1 MMLYIMLWH
10 ISYNVDSIEINLL
23 SSLFTEKIF
32 VISILEKILLKLPG
46 NCPELQIWR
55 ITQSFKLLSVAQLI
69 IQLKELFSPV

>member
-1 MMLYIMLWH
+1 MMLYIMRWH

-46 NCPELQIWR
+46 NCTELQIWR
-55 ITQSFKLLSVAQLI
+55 ITESFKLLSVAQLI
-69 IQLKELFSPV
+69 IQLKELFFPV

>member
-1 MMLYIMLWH
+1 MLYIMRWH

-69 IQLKELFSPV
+69 IQLKELFFPV

>member
-1 MMLYIMLWH
+1 MRRH

-32 VISILEKILLKLPG
+32 VISIWEKILVKLPG

-69 IQLKELFSPV
+69 IQLKELFFPV

>member
-1 MMLYIMLWH
+1 MMLYIMRWH

>member
-1 MMLYIMLWH
+1 MRWH

>member
-1 MMLYIMLWH
+1 MMLYIMRWH

-69 IQLKELFSPV
+69 IQLKELFFPV

>member
-1 MMLYIMLWH
+1 MRWH

-69 IQLKELFSPV
+69 IQLKELFFPV

>member
-1 MMLYIMLWH
+1 MMLYIMRWH

-32 VISILEKILLKLPG
+32 VISILEKILRKLPG

-69 IQLKELFSPV
+69 IQLKELFFPV